1 MKKATNKLMSF
12 LAAFAMVIG
21 VLTAPFSSAR
31 AAEDEPVP
39 APEGTVGET
48 TTDMPT
54 STDVIIWKL
63 QADSYKKPQEWN
75 HNGGELSDTQKQA
88 LGENVRGLKGV
99 EFKYWK
105 ISAAELKKLNDQ
117 AEKPATVEA
126 VKTLLGNKEPT
137 GTTSLT
143 DEDGKTNTLNLKNGN
158 YWFVESK
165 TPANVTTNGGHA
177 VPFGLTLPLLKHEK
191 QEDGSFKPAKQ
202 AEYLKTVN
210 LYPKNTTTK
219 VDVNKDFTDEID
231 NNRTDKD
238 KNDDTRDYR
247 LGDQV
252 PYTVRTVFKAKTNYK
267 NAYWTDE
274 MTDGLTFDEKSL
286 EVKINGNA
294 ADTGDYTLTLSAND
308 KGIQNGFRVELTP
321 AGLAK
326 VSDKEAD
333 VTVDLVY
340 KATVNSKAVVNIPET
355 NDVTFIYGNDQRFGN
370 TPQPTFPNDDKTI
383 EVSKS
388 FVDVDGQ
395 DKDPKPGES
404 ITFDLFDAQDGKL
417 IGTVTFTQNDGNY
430 TVKVGEEEKTVDG
443 NKWTYK
449 WENLDLERQYKVVE
463 RDLKGFQAQYTS
475 EKGKTTVVNKVS
487 DNTTVNPKEPHIVL
501 YGKKF
506 VKADETT
513 GERLEGAVFAVKNAN
528 KDQQRDVA
536 HNGEYLVYKKDS
548 EKEADR
554 AAYLEVKAAYDEMTK
569 KGSKTSQTDA
579 DNYYKNNVLP
589 KYKALKT
596 KYTWKKIADISKVKV
611 DDTNDET
618 AKELVK
624 LTSDAQGRFA
634 IDGLAKGDYKLV
646 ELKAPEGYAIPTNNE
661 HAFAVN
667 ENSWTEEN
675 GVKFTPDE
683 NAENTSV
690 DKTTGDAQRVDNKNV
705 TIPQTGGIGSL
716 IFIVAGLA
724 IMAIAFTAMKK
735 RNAANA

>member
-1 MKKATNKLMSF
+1 MKKKILSLLT
-12 LAAFAMVIG
+12 AFAMVFGIIA
-21 VLTAPFSSAR
+21 APFTTAS
-31 AAEDEPVP
+31 AAENVD

-54 STDVIIWKL
+54 STNVIIWKL
-63 QADSYKKPQEWN
+63 QADSYNEPKVWD
-75 HNGGELSDTQKQA
+75 HNGGELTDQQKEA
-88 LGENVRGLKGV
+88 LGKNVRGLKGV
-99 EFKYWK
+99 EFSYWK
-105 ISAAELKKLNDQ
+105 ISAAELKRINDA

-126 VKTLLGNKEPT
+126 VKALLGDKEPT
-137 GTTSLT
+137 GTTELT
-143 DEDGKTNTLNLKNGN
+143 DEDGKTNTLKLANGN

-165 TPANVTTNGGHA
+165 TPANVTTDGGHA
-177 VPFGLTLPLLKHEK
+177 VPFALTLPLLKHVKDE
-191 QEDGSFKPAKQ
+191 EGNFKPADP

-219 VDVNKDFTDEID
+219 VDVDKDFTDKID
-231 NNRTDKD
+231 EKRSDEDKD
-238 KNDDTRDYR
+238 ADTRDYR

-308 KGIQNGFRVELTP
+308 NGIQNGFRVELTP

-326 VSDKEAD
+326 VSDKDAD
-333 VTVDLVY
+333 VTVDLAY
-340 KATVNSKAVVNIPET
+340 KATVNSKSVVNIPET

-388 FVDVDGQ
+388 FVDVEGEA
-395 DKDPKPGES
+395 KDPEPGES
-404 ITFDLFDAQDGKL
+404 ITFDLFDAQDGSLK
-417 IGTVTFTQNDGNY
+417 GTVTFTQNKGNY

-463 RDLKGFQAQYTS
+463 RDLKGFQAKYTS
-475 EKGKTTVVNKVS
+475 EKGKTVVVNKVS
-487 DNTTVNPKEPHIVL
+487 DNTTVNPKEPHIVN

-528 KDQQRDVA
+528 KGEQRDVKY
-536 HNGEYLVYKKDS
+536 NGQYLVYKTDS

-554 AAYLEVKAAYDEMTK
+554 AAYLEVKAAYDAMTK
-569 KGSKTSQTDA
+569 KDSGKTKEEA
-579 DNYYKNNVLP
+579 DQYYKDNVVP
-589 KYKALKT
+589 KYNALKT
-596 KYTWKKIADISKVKV
+596 RYTWKEITDISKVDV
-611 DDTNDET
+611 DNADDET
-618 AKELVK
+618 VKELVK
-624 LTSDAQGRFA
+624 LTSDDQGRFA
-634 IDGLAKGDYKLV
+634 IDGLAEGDYELV
-646 ELKAPEGYAIPTNNE
+646 ELKAPEGYSIPTNNE
-661 HAFAVN
+661 HKFTVN
-667 ENSWTEEN
+667 AESWTNED
-675 GVKFTPDE
+675 GVKFTP
-683 NAENTSV
+683 AEDAESTSV
-690 DKTTGDAQRVDNKNV
+690 DKTTGDAQRVNNKNV

-724 IMAIAFTAMKK
+724 IMGGAFVAYKRSQATA
-735 RNAANA
+735 